1 MKLLFSL
8 FLAFF
13 TVTAAMTQGIEFFH
27 GTWDEALEL
36 SKSQGKPLFVDAYAK
51 WCGPCKRMAATTFKN
66 AEAGDYFNK
75 NFINVKIDAEESEG
89 VKFRQKY
96 PVSAFP
102 TLYFIDENGE
112 VIHRAVGAQNVKGLI
127 ALGANA
133 LGKVDYSREYA
144 DEYEKGKREPEF
156 MFNYVKALNKSNKSS
171 LRISNEYLRSQ
182 NDLTT
187 EFNLRFI
194 LEAAVEAD
202 SRIFGLLVKYQNEIG
217 KIVGLQVL
225 RDHIELACENTVQK
239 AIDFKSP
246 DLLEEAKAKMKK
258 HLPEQAES
266 FSIKSNMAFFKAMK
280 DAKNYAKACN
290 DFAKKIAK
298 DDSGSMSKV
307 AEEIL
312 YNFSSDDKCMKQAE
326 KYAKEAAR
334 QRGSFDDYYL
344 YARVLLQNGK
354 KKDAL
359 AAAQKCQQL
368 SNKRDSGATHSV
380 EMLIKMIE
388 G

>member
-8 FLAFF
+8 FLTFM
-13 TVTAAMTQGIEFFH
+13 TGTAVVAQGIEFFH
-27 GTWDEALEL
+27 GTWDEALDL

-96 PVSAFP
+96 PVTAFP

-112 VIHRAVGAQNVKGLI
+112 VIHQAVGAQDVKGLI
-127 ALGANA
+127 SLGDKALD
-133 LGKVDYSREYA
+133 KVDYSREYA
-144 DEYEKGKREPEF
+144 AGYEKGKREPEF
-156 MFNYVKALNKSNKSS
+156 IFNYVKALNKSNKSS
-171 LRISNEYLRSQ
+171 LGISNEYLRSQ
-182 NDLTT
+182 KDLTT

-202 SRIFGLLVKYQNEIG
+202 SRIFELLIKYQKEIG
-217 KIVGLQVL
+217 VLEGLQSL
-225 RDHIELACENTVQK
+225 RDHIKLACENTVQK
-239 AIDFKSP
+239 AIDFKNTE
-246 DLLEEAKAKMKK
+246 LLQEAKEKMKQ
-258 HLPEQAES
+258 HYPELSDRFAIES
-266 FSIKSNMAFFKAMK
+266 DMAYFKAMK
-280 DAKNYAKACN
+280 DTKNYAKAC
-290 DFAKKIAK
+290 
-298 DDSGSMSKV
+298 DDYVRKV
-307 AEEIL
+307 ANGNPGDMVHLAEEIL
-312 YNFSSDDKCMKQAE
+312 NNFSSDEKCMKQAE
-326 KYAKEAAR
+326 KYAKEAAH

-359 AAAQKCQQL
+359 DAAHKCQEL
-368 SNKRDSGATHSV
+368 SKAEDSSATHSV

>member
-1 MKLLFSL
+1 
-8 FLAFF
+8 
-13 TVTAAMTQGIEFFH
+13 
-27 GTWDEALEL
+27 EL

-112 VIHRAVGAQNVKGLI
+112 VLHQAVGAQSVNGLI
-127 ALGANA
+127 DLGEKALS
-133 LGKVDYSREYA
+133 KVDYSREYA
-144 DEYEKGKREPEF
+144 AEYEKGEREPEF
-156 MFNYVKALNKSNKSS
+156 IYNYVKALNKSNKPS
-171 LRISNEYLRSQ
+171 LRVSNEYLRSQ
-182 NDLTT
+182 KDLTT

-202 SRIFGLLVKYQNEIG
+202 SRIFDLLVKYQKEIG
-217 KIVGLQVL
+217 ILEGLQAL
-225 RDHIELACENTVQK
+225 RNRIELACENTVQK
-239 AIDFKSP
+239 AIDYKSP
-246 DLLEEAKAKMKK
+246 ELLQEAKEKMKQ
-258 HLPEQAES
+258 HYPEQAES
-266 FSIKSNMAFFKAMK
+266 FAIKSDMAYFKAMK

-290 DFAKKIAK
+290 NFAKKIAK
-298 DDSGSMSKV
+298 GNSGNMV
-307 AEEIL
+307 RLAEEIL
-312 YNFSSDDKCMKQAE
+312 YNFSSDEKCMKQAE

-334 QRGSFDDYYL
+334 QRGSFSDYYL
-344 YARVLLQNGK
+344 YARILLKNGK

-359 AAAQKCQQL
+359 NAAHKCQQL
-368 SNKRDSGATHSV
+368 AKEGDARATHSV
-380 EMLIKMIE
+380 SMLIKMIE

>member
-8 FLAFF
+8 FLTLFAGA
-13 TVTAAMTQGIEFFH
+13 AAMAQGIEFFH

-75 NFINVKIDAEESEG
+75 NFINVKIDAEEGEG
-89 VKFRQKY
+89 IKFRQKY
-96 PVSAFP
+96 PVTAFP

-112 VIHRAVGAQNVKGLI
+112 VIHQAVGAQNVKGLI
-127 ALGANA
+127 KLGDIALS
-133 LGKVDYSREYA
+133 KVDYSREYA
-144 DEYEKGKREPEF
+144 AGYDKGKREPEF
-156 MFNYVKALNKSNKSS
+156 ILNYVRALNRSNKSS

-182 NDLTT
+182 EDMTT

-194 LEAAVEAD
+194 LEATVEAD
-202 SRIFGLLVKYQNEIG
+202 SRIFGLLIKYQKEIG
-217 KIVGLQVL
+217 KLEGLQAL
-225 RDHIELACENTVQK
+225 RDRIKLACENTVQK
-239 AIDFKSP
+239 AIDYKSP
-246 DLLEEAKAKMKK
+246 ELLQEAKEKMKQNY
-258 HLPEQAES
+258 PRQTERFAIES
-266 FSIKSNMAFFKAMK
+266 DMAYYKAMK
-280 DAKNYAKACN
+280 DAKNYAKAC
-290 DFAKKIAK
+290 DDYAKKIAK
-298 DDSGSMSKV
+298 DDSGDMARV

-312 YNFSSDDKCMKQAE
+312 YNFSNDEKCMKQAE

-368 SNKRDSGATHSV
+368 SKEGNSKATHSV
-380 EMLIKMIE
+380 DMLIKMIE